1 MEIHWIK
8 LVWFYFQVQRLLQK
22 KMNIQ
27 GHKASMLLGLSITVS
42 KRFDWIV
49 RVKAP
54 GQTMFNKVFF

>member
-1 MEIHWIK
+1 
-8 LVWFYFQVQRLLQK
+8 
-22 KMNIQ
+22 MNIQ
-27 GHKASMLLGLSITVS
+27 GHKARMLLGLSITVS